1 MKIDVP
7 LIAELRAIPETVAAL
22 EAAGFDGVQTVE
34 TGHDPF
40 FPLLLAAEHSR
51 RLELTTAIAVAFA
64 RNPMTL
70 AAIGNDLNG
79 YSGGRCILGLG
90 SQIRAHIERRFSM
103 PWSHPAARMR
113 EFVAA
118 MRAIWANWYRGEPLD
133 FRGEFYQHTLMTP
146 VFTPKPSEAGP
157 PRVFLAAVGPRMTRV
172 AADVCDGMLV
182 HPLTS
187 VAYLR
192 ENILPIVEAGLRER
206 GVARAAFALSHAPFV
221 VSGRTEESFARS
233 RAAVC
238 ERIAFYAST
247 PAYRGVLDKHGW
259 GELQPELNRLSKQG
273 RWQAMG
279 TLIDDRMLETFAVVG
294 EPGAIVPEL
303 RRRFAGLV
311 DRLTLDFEFADPAE
325 RGALIR
331 ALAGRSE

>member
-7 LIAELRAIPETVAAL
+7 LVAELSAVPETVAAL
-22 EAAGFDGVQTVE
+22 EAAGYDGVQTVE

-40 FPLLLAAEHSR
+40 LPLLLAAEHSR

-64 RNPMTL
+64 RNPLTV
-70 AAIGNDLNG
+70 AAMGNDLNS
-79 YSGGRCILGLG
+79 YAGGRFILGLG

-113 EFVAA
+113 EFVTA

-146 VFTPKPSEAGP
+146 VFTPKPSQAGP
-157 PRVFLAAVGPRMTRV
+157 PRVFLAAVGPQMTRV

-192 ENILPIVEAGLRER
+192 ENTLPVIEAGLRDR
-206 GVARAAFALSHAPFV
+206 GAGRAAFALSHAPFV
-221 VSGRTEESFARS
+221 VSGATEESFARS
-233 RAAVC
+233 REAVC

-247 PAYRGVLDKHGW
+247 PAYRGVLEKHGW
-259 GELQPELNRLSKQG
+259 GDLQPELNRLSKQG

-279 TLIDDRMLETFAVVG
+279 ELVDANMLETFAVVG
-294 EPGAIVPEL
+294 EPSAIVPEL
-303 RRRFAGLV
+303 KRRFAGLV
-311 DRLTLDFEFADPAE
+311 DRLTLDFGFVDTAQRP
-325 RGALIR
+325 ALIR
-331 ALAGRSE
+331 ALAE

>member
-1 MKIDVP
+1 MKVDVP
-7 LIAELRAIPETVAAL
+7 LHAELRAIPAAVAEL
-22 EAAGFDGVQTVE
+22 EAAGYAGVQTVE

-70 AAIGNDLNG
+70 AAIGNDLSR
-79 YSGGRCILGLG
+79 YSGGRFILGLG

-103 PWSHPAARMR
+103 PWSQPAARMR
-113 EFVAA
+113 EFIAA
-118 MRAIWANWYRGEPLD
+118 LRAIWANWYQGEPLN
-133 FRGEFYQHTLMTP
+133 FRGQFYQHTLMTP

-172 AADVCDGMLV
+172 AADLCDGMLV

-187 VAYLR
+187 VTYLR
-192 ENILPIVEAGLRER
+192 DHSLPVIEAGLAARGLER
-206 GVARAAFALSHAPFV
+206 RAFELSHGPFV
-221 VSGRTEESFARS
+221 VSGRTEEELARA
-233 RAAVC
+233 RRAVC

-247 PAYRGVLDKHGW
+247 PAYRPVLEVHGW

-279 TLIDDRMLETFAVVG
+279 ELIDDEMLHTFAVVG

-311 DRLTLDFEFADPAE
+311 DRLTLDLDFVAPEE
-325 RGALIR
+325 RGALLR
-331 ALAGRSE
+331 ALAQ